1 MATYNTLT
9 KGSTGADVK
18 KLQQSLI
25 DKGYDLGPTGADG
38 KYGAKTQAAVTQYQK
53 DNKLT
58 VDGMAGKQTQGSLY
72 TVAKPTTTTTGT
84 TATGTKQNT
93 VLSAGD
99 TVNKEK
105 TVLGANEPIT
115 KEKLSDGAASGSASG
130 SGNEQTHE
138 TDPLAPPTPTAYDP
152 TTDAAYQS
160 ALATLLQVQQATPTY
175 KDSYSSQLQ
184 DIYDKIV
191 NREKFSY
198 DVNSDAM
205 YQQMK
210 DQYIAQG
217 KMAMQDTMGQ
227 AAALNGG
234 YGSSYSQSVGQQ
246 AYQGYMQ
253 QLNDNI
259 PELYDRAL
267 AQYNQ
272 EGQDMLTQYSML
284 GDMADDEYQKYL
296 TEMDMYYKNLD
307 MARQDAETAYNRGY
321 GAYRDSVG
329 DSQWQQ
335 QYAETVK
342 QNEIANSQWQQS
354 FDENVKQNEIGN
366 QQWEES
372 FGYQKEQDAISNNQ
386 WQQSFDHEVEQDK
399 IANERY
405 EDELLKE
412 EERNT
417 KSEYYNRVM
426 SYIGTDYVPTDKEL
440 YVAGITR
447 EQYNAINRAATSE
460 APSNVLWTYT
470 GARDAQDNL
479 IYENNLGE
487 RKTFG
492 DGVNPYT
499 GTSHPDAQGEG
510 NTFSNGYQPNNIG
523 GTPLKNSGMSTN
535 VTGVNQTIW
544 EANGKYWLWRG
555 DLNTYMEVDLGD
567 VAPQKPIT
575 MPSTDATKEYSRIG
589 AGGIA
594 TNGPYWTRF
603 TK

>member
-18 KLQQSLI
+18 KLQQNLI

-72 TVAKPTTTTTGT
+72 TVAKPTTTTTGM

-184 DIYDKIV
+184 EIYDKIV

-210 DQYIAQG
+210 DQYIAGG

-227 AAALNGG
+227 AAAMNGG
-234 YGSSYSQSVGQQ
+234 YGSSYAQSVGQQ

-253 QLNDNI
+253 QLNDNV

-296 TEMDMYYKNLD
+296 NAMDVYYKNLD

-321 GAYRDSVG
+321 GAWRDSVG
-329 DSQWQQ
+329 DDQWQQ
-335 QYAETVK
+335 GFDHGVEQD
-342 QNEIANSQWQQS
+342 EIHNDQTQQQI
-354 FDENVKQNEIGN
+354 DENIKQNEIGN
-366 QQWEES
+366 QQW
-372 FGYQKEQDAISNNQ
+372 
-386 WQQSFDHEVEQDK
+386 QQGFDHEVEQDK

-417 KSEYYNRVM
+417 KAEYFNRVM
-426 SYIGTDYVPTDKEL
+426 SFLGTDYTPTDKEL

-447 EQYNAINRAATSE
+447 EQYDAMNRAATSE

-499 GTSHPDAQGEG
+499 GTSHPDAKYG
-510 NTFSNGYQPNNIG
+510 TFSNGYQPNNIG
-523 GTPLKNSGMSTN
+523 GTPLEDTGSRTRPE
-535 VTGVNQTIW
+535 VTGVSQTIW
-544 EANGKYWLWRG
+544 KANGKYWVWFG
-555 DLNTYMEVDLGD
+555 NLNMYQEVDPPED
-567 VAPQKPIT
+567 VVKPNA
-575 MPSTDATKEYSRIG
+575 MPSTDVTKEFGRIG
-589 AGGIA
+589 AGGLA
-594 TNGPYWTRF
+594 TNGPYWTRY